1 MRSSGLTP
9 VARLVGVGLAGVVAV
24 ACVRNPPPV
33 EPDAP
38 PPPPSGGQA
47 TQLPASPP
55 PPAPPPPPPAPPV
68 IGEEDDFASRSL
80 EELNRESPLQPL
92 FFEYDRAELSAE
104 GQAVLQANA
113 DILRRYPTWVI
124 TIEGHCDER
133 GSPEYNL
140 GLGERRALLVQ
151 EYLVG
156 LGLSSDQI
164 STVSYGKEFPF
175 DPGHTAEAWARN
187 RRAHF
192 VITDR

>member
-1 MRSSGLTP
+1 MRSRGLTP
-9 VARLVGVGLAGVVAV
+9 VARLIGVGLVSVVAV

-38 PPPPSGGQA
+38 PPPPAGGQA
-47 TQLPASPP
+47 ARSPAAPP

-68 IGEEDDFASRSL
+68 IGEEDEFASRSL
-80 EELNRESPLQPL
+80 EDLNRESPLQPV
-92 FFEYDRAELSAE
+92 FFEYDRAELSTG

-124 TIEGHCDER
+124 TVEGHCDER

-140 GLGERRALLVQ
+140 GLGERRALVAH

-156 LGLSSDQI
+156 LGLASDQI
-164 STVSYGKEFPF
+164 NTVSYGKEFPF

>member
-9 VARLVGVGLAGVVAV
+9 VARLLGVAIASLVA
-24 ACVRNPPPV
+24 ASCVRNPPPV

-38 PPPPSGGQA
+38 PPPP
-47 TQLPASPP
+47 PADRSTRPT
-55 PPAPPPPPPAPPV
+55 PPPPPVRPSPPPTPPA
-68 IGEEDDFASRSL
+68 IGEEDEFASRSL
-80 EELNRESPLQPL
+80 EDLNRESPLQPV
-92 FFEYDRAELSAE
+92 FFEYDRAELSPQ
-104 GQAVLQANA
+104 GQSVLRANA

-140 GLGERRALLVQ
+140 ALGERRALAAQ
-151 EYLVG
+151 EYLEG
-156 LGLSSDQI
+156 LGLGSDRM
-164 STVSYGKEFPF
+164 SMVSYGKEFPF
-175 DPGHTAEAWARN
+175 DPGSTPEAWGRN

>member
-1 MRSSGLTP
+1 MRSRGLTP
-9 VARLVGVGLAGVVAV
+9 VARLIGVGLVGVVAV

-38 PPPPSGGQA
+38 PPPPAGGQA
-47 TQLPASPP
+47 DRAAAAPPPPSPP
-55 PPAPPPPPPAPPV
+55 PPAAPV

-80 EELNRESPLQPL
+80 EDLNRESPLQPV
-92 FFEYDRAELSAE
+92 FFEYDRAELSTA

-113 DILRRYPTWVI
+113 DVLRQYPTWVI

-140 GLGERRALLVQ
+140 GLGERRALLAQ

-156 LGLSSDQI
+156 LGLATYQI
-164 STVSYGKEFPF
+164 STVSYGKEIPF

-192 VITDR
+192 VITGR